1 VVGHPRLL
9 GRPRRDSN
17 RGPLGGWDID
27 ETVLYQSSTTY
38 DHGGRPTE
46 MTLPCDPDWA
56 TLGGTGAAPVVKGA
70 IEYNRRGLPASITAH
85 IDGTAQPIITNL
97 TYAAD
102 RQVTQVTY
110 GDGSVGRAP
119 TVTDTAYD
127 VRGRP
132 VQSVT
137 QREPFTDGSLEDDID
152 RPVHE
157 QYTWDGANNL
167 TQVLDLRDPGTLG
180 SGILPPRRKIHH
192 DALYR
197 VIGVALDYR
206 QGDGTWGDDVAT
218 DWRDQR
224 TRPNNDAQTHEEAD
238 PMRERPAPM
247 VPHMPA
253 SRVKDLTY
261 SYDWLANMVDWYDDE
276 SVFYERSIGRI
287 DNGFDEAGFP
297 FIFGDP
303 TQYKR
308 PSALYLATNIS
319 DSPPSSYDGNA
330 DRGGWVWLDYG
341 EGGNVEAMT
350 VRARCADEAEQNRC
364 YDDASLPSFDNRN
377 EHLRT
382 ACRCDKEQH
391 YQYRWDEVNRL
402 AEARR
407 YDRGGSGDW
416 QLAVRQR
423 YRYDGN
429 NQRTVK
435 QTLDANPALGDP
447 PERVALYIQPG
458 NFERRG
464 LTTDYIN
471 VGYAA
476 DPILGTETQYQV
488 GGSRI
493 VWKTHDAPTTPGQPE
508 RTHRVTYALTDLIQ
522 STSAVIDL
530 HSGAMLEVST
540 FYPNGAQETHF
551 TTPRTSMAPE
561 PLGFTGKEAD
571 EEVGVTYFGE
581 RYLIPRIGRWAS
593 PDPLS
598 IHAAE
603 GGEVGNAYHYVAGNL
618 LQARDPL
625 GLEAEEQSGAAKEAT
640 KEVAEALPD
649 VMDEIGRAAQERA
662 EEFAQEALDLAE
674 KAIEDGGGEF
684 VYQRRF
690 RIEKDIGAVNFQGF
704 GAITV
709 KVTRDGDG
717 NLRARVG
724 ATGGVRIKG
733 PPVPALAGGRVAGS
747 LSFTATGGARRENG
761 EITKVDLDVSASARL
776 GVRWETPE
784 VSRFG
789 VRAKAFGETGVRGK
803 LAWNSEDG
811 MRGARIDLFA
821 RIVGET
827 AIGEKKDGPMGTKK
841 SQVHRLEFNSMWELF
856 RWGELTE
863 QPLEH
868 TLD

>member
-1 VVGHPRLL
+1 VAR
-9 GRPRRDSN
+9 
-17 RGPLGGWDID
+17 
-27 ETVLYQSSTTY
+27 
-38 DHGGRPTE
+38 
-46 MTLPCDPDWA
+46 
-56 TLGGTGAAPVVKGA
+56 
-70 IEYNRRGLPASITAH
+70 
-85 IDGTAQPIITNL
+85 
-97 TYAAD
+97 
-102 RQVTQVTY
+102 
-110 GDGSVGRAP
+110 GRAP

-167 TQVLDLRDPGTLG
+167 TQVLDLRDPDVLG
-180 SGILPPRRKIHH
+180 PGIRPPRRKIHH

-206 QGDGTWGDDVAT
+206 QDDATWGDDLAT

-224 TRPNNDAQTHEEAD
+224 TRSNNDGQTHEEAD
-238 PMRERPAPM
+238 PMRERPAAM
-247 VPHMPA
+247 VPNLPS
-253 SRVKDLTY
+253 SRVRDLTY
-261 SYDWLANMVDWYDDE
+261 NYDWLANMVEWYDDA
-276 SVFYERSIGRI
+276 SSFYERSLGRI

-297 FIFGDP
+297 LVFGSP
-303 TQYKR
+303 TSYKR

-319 DSPPSSYDGNA
+319 EVPPESYDGNA

-341 EGGNVEAMT
+341 LGGNVEAMT

-364 YDDASLPSFDNRN
+364 YDDTSLSSFDNRN

-382 ACRCDKEQH
+382 ACRCLKEQH

-402 AEARR
+402 VEARR

-429 NQRTVK
+429 NQRIVK

-530 HSGAMLEVST
+530 YSGALLEMST
-540 FYPNGAQETHF
+540 FYPNGAQETHH
-551 TTPRTSMAPE
+551 TTHLTSMAPE
-561 PLGFTGKEAD
+561 PTGFTGKEAD

-603 GGEVGNAYHYVAGNL
+603 GGEVGNGYHYVSGNL
-618 LQARDPL
+618 LQARDPI
-625 GLEAEEQSGAAKEAT
+625 GLDILD
-640 KEVAEALPD
+640 ALERGFEYYNKIPD
-649 VMDEIGRAAQERA
+649 SDPGKPL
-662 EEFAQEALDLAE
+662 ALELM
-674 KAIEDGGGEF
+674 KW
-684 VYQRRF
+684 RL
-690 RIEKDIGAVNFQGF
+690 QGF
-704 GAITV
+704 GRTYTGKVLEPHLGRSATDPRWQRFLSSQSEITSAVHQRLSENAQRLASLDPGTKGAVGFGTEIDVVLNRLESMRLTLNDTDVRARHGFTITEEEGV
-709 KVTRDGDG
+709 KYVTIDAVRLQLRDRGDLHEGVVTRMNDGSEVDDKEFMGAGWDYDIRIDFTLPEPDAQLKFRVNEDG
-717 NLRARVG
+717 TV
-724 ATGGVRIKG
+724 TQ
-733 PPVPALAGGRVAGS
+733 VAGWRPES
-747 LSFTATGGARRENG
+747 PARPSGGTRSPGSDGSDAPSSE
-761 EITKVDLDVSASARL
+761 
-776 GVRWETPE
+776 PE
-784 VSRFG
+784 R
-789 VRAKAFGETGVRGK
+789 T
-803 LAWNSEDG
+803 
-811 MRGARIDLFA
+811 RGA
-821 RIVGET
+821 E
-827 AIGEKKDGPMGTKK
+827 
-841 SQVHRLEFNSMWELF
+841 
-856 RWGELTE
+856 
-863 QPLEH
+863 
-868 TLD
+868 